1 MLVPPC
7 KILSRFVTS
16 TLFPYLFVIISEGLL
31 GMAIVG
37 GAAALG
43 LGALVGIGMAVGA
56 KLSK

>member
-1 MLVPPC
+1 MSTTSPLLSFLLVVDNLQC
-7 KILSRFVTS
+7 NV
-16 TLFPYLFVIISEGLL
+16 SEGLL